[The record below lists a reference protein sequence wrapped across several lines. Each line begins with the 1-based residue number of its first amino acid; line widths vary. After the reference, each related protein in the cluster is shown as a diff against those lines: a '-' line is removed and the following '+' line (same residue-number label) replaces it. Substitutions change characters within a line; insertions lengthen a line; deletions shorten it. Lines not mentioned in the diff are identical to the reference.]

1 MRKKGFTLIEL
12 MIVVAIIAIVA
23 AIAIP
28 GLLRARISANEG
40 SAIGSLRT
48 ISTSQTQFQSNRVVD
63 QDTDGVGEFGVLAEL
78 AGVSAVRAADGAGSR
93 VKPGFIPTILGD
105 SAANGSTKS
114 GYKFRIYLPGG
125 IIDDANAPNALSA
138 LDPSSA
144 DTEIDAQETH
154 FRAYAWPF
162 TVENTGNRAF
172 SVDQAGEVF
181 ATTNVNRQ
189 AYSGSATPPEF
200 NAAADTEE
208 ADSLNEFQAPI
219 RKTTGFDNQS
229 WVPAGG

>member
-48 ISTSQTQFQSNRVVD
+48 ISTSQTQFQSNGVVD
-63 QDTDGVGEFGVLAEL
+63 QDTDGVGEFGSLGEL
-78 AGVSAVRAADGAGSR
+78 AGVTNVRSTDNSGSK
-93 VKPGFIPTILGD
+93 VKPGFIPTVLGD
-105 SAANGSTKS
+105 NAATGSTKS

-125 IIDDANAPNALSA
+125 IIDTGNDLTNIS
-138 LDPSSA
+138 
-144 DTEIDAQETH
+144 DTDQIDGQETH

-172 SVDQAGEVF
+172 AVDQAGEVF
-181 ATTNVNRQ
+181 SAPNVNRQ
-189 AYSGSATPPEF
+189 GYSGANTAPEF

-208 ADSLNEFQAPI
+208 TDTLNGFESPI
-219 RKTTGFDNQS
+219 RNSTGLDGQR